1 MARIVI
7 VTNSVSGGGAERA
20 MNILANELHRRNHEV
35 TLFAIN
41 ASAPDSISVICNV
54 VEIERRWRGS
64 FVDTLKSWVTFR
76 KQMRSIQPNI
86 VVLNCDLPE
95 FYGAITFL
103 RAKIVAVEHV
113 NYPWK
118 GREFLGNFV
127 WFILKIKKTTW
138 VAVSSHLRV
147 WPYGDLPNRVI
158 FNPISEIHNGESRSS
173 APIKRLVFMGRLTFQ
188 KNPNQLIE
196 IAHRVKLPALALGD
210 GEDLVSLIERAQE
223 LKVNLSTPGFTQF
236 PWRAISDGDL
246 LVIPSRYEGDGLVVI
261 EALQRNV
268 PFIVSDI
275 PEFRRFGLPFFNYAS
290 GTDEFVNAII
300 AHQESTAAFQV
311 SSKEVVSILSLRDIN
326 LIGKDWENLIEELES
341 SPEK

>member
-20 MNILANELHRRNHEV
+20 MNILANELHRHNHEV
-35 TLFAIN
+35 TLLAIN

-54 VEIERRWRGS
+54 IEIKRRWRGS
-64 FVDTLKSWVTFR
+64 FVNTLKSWIIFQ
-76 KQMRSIQPNI
+76 KQMKRIQPDL

-95 FYGAITFL
+95 FYGAISFL

-118 GREFLGNFV
+118 DREFLGKLV
-127 WFILKIKKTTW
+127 RFILKIKKTTW

-147 WPYGDLPNRVI
+147 WPYGAFPDRVI
-158 FNPISEIHNGESRSS
+158 FNPISEIHDGESRSS
-173 APIKRLVFMGRLTFQ
+173 APIKRLVFIGRLTFQ
-188 KNPNQLIE
+188 KNPIQVIE

-210 GEDLVSLIERAQE
+210 GEDLAGVIERAQE
-223 LKVNLSTPGFTQF
+223 LKVNLNTPGFTQF

-246 LVIPSRYEGDGLVVI
+246 LIIPSRYEGDGLVVI

-290 GTDEFVNAII
+290 GTDEFVNTII
-300 AHQESTAAFQV
+300 AHHESTAAFQV
-311 SSKEVVSILSLRDIN
+311 SSKKALSILSLRDIN
-326 LIGKDWENLIEELES
+326 LIGKDWVNLIKELER
-341 SPEK
+341 SP